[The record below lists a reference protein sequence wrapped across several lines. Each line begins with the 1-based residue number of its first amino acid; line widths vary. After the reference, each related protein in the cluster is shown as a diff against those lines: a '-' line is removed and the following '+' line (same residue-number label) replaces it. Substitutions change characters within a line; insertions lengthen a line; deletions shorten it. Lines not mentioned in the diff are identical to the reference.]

1 MYINHCSG
9 WHHQTQAVLFN
20 PLTDGSSEA
29 EQVEKARNQ
38 LHPQQPGRTVAEPPP
53 WLLPS
58 LALHP
63 EPSGVEC
70 GMCDRS
76 PTFICSFI
84 FTLITLKE
92 WFRTCPECSG
102 QGVLLGNS
110 DAVPVQQGT

>member
-9 WHHQTQAVLFN
+9 WHHQTQVVLFN

-29 EQVEKARNQ
+29 EQVEMASNQ

-53 WLLPS
+53 WQLPS

-63 EPSGVEC
+63 ESFRVEC

-76 PTFICSFI
+76 FI
-84 FTLITLKE
+84 FTLVTLVE
-92 WFRTCPECSG
+92 GSERAQNWAG
-102 QGVLLGNS
+102 ALLGNS
-110 DAVPVQQGT
+110 HAVPVQQGK